1 MKKMNSNKVC
11 VIGLGYIGLPTA
23 AILANNGYS
32 VCGVDINESVVK
44 IINNGQIHIIEP
56 ELDKLVESTVNSAN
70 LFAKGKPV
78 ESDVFLIAVPTPF
91 KNNYE
96 PNIDFVINATISLIE
111 VLKPGNLIILE
122 STSPIGTTELILET
136 LINNNVDTSEI
147 FIAHCPERVLPGNI
161 IFELI
166 HNDRIV
172 GGINYNSSN
181 KAKQFYQT
189 FVKGEVIIT
198 DSRTAELCKLVENSF
213 RDVNIAFA
221 NELSIICN
229 RANINV
235 WDLINLANRHPRVN
249 ILKPGVGV
257 GGHCIAVDPWF
268 IVSQF
273 PNDSKLIKQ
282 ARTSNINKTD
292 WVVENIRGIIKN
304 FKLKNAISPK
314 VALLGLS
321 FKPDIDD
328 LRESPALLISSL
340 LSDEFRNNQD
350 FMFIEPNLTKHDFI
364 KLTELNDLHISNI
377 DIVVYLV
384 SHKLFKN
391 LKFSNEIM
399 ILDYCG
405 II

>member
-23 AILANNGYS
+23 ALLADNGFS
-32 VCGVDINESVVK
+32 VCGVDINETVVK

-56 ELDKLVESTVNSAN
+56 DLDKLVESTVNSKN
-70 LFAKGKPV
+70 LFAKAKPI

-91 KNNYE
+91 KNNHE

-111 VLKPGNLIILE
+111 VIKPGNLIILE

-136 LINNNVDTSEI
+136 LMKNNVDTSEI

-161 IFELI
+161 LFELI

-172 GGINYNSSN
+172 GGINANSSN

-189 FVKGEVIIT
+189 FVKGEVLIT

-229 RANINV
+229 SANINV
-235 WDLINLANRHPRVN
+235 WELIKLANRHPRVN

-282 ARTSNINKTD
+282 ARSSNNNKTD
-292 WVVENIRGIIKN
+292 WVVKNVRDSITN
-304 FKLKNAISPK
+304 FKLKMPGNKI
-314 VALLGLS
+314 
-321 FKPDIDD
+321 
-328 LRESPALLISSL
+328 
-340 LSDEFRNNQD
+340 
-350 FMFIEPNLTKHDFI
+350 
-364 KLTELNDLHISNI
+364 
-377 DIVVYLV
+377 
-384 SHKLFKN
+384 
-391 LKFSNEIM
+391 
-399 ILDYCG
+399 C
-405 II
+405 